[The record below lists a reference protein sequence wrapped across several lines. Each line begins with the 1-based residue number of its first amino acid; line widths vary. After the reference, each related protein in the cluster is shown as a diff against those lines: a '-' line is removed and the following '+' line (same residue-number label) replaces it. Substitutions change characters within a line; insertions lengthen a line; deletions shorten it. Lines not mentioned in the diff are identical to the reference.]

1 VMIARQ
7 VVVSTMAGGGLV
19 SCQRLARLQEF
30 CASTMPDGDSSAGLT
45 TLSWAADEECDAVTK
60 LLLERGADANSEDNN
75 GQTPLLWAARGG
87 YDAVVKQLL
96 EKGAA
101 VDSKDSTYGW
111 TPMFGATMG
120 RYDAVMMQLLEKE
133 ADVGDS
139 LTR

>member
-1 VMIARQ
+1 MRTPRTI
-7 VVVSTMAGGGLV
+7 
-19 SCQRLARLQEF
+19 
-30 CASTMPDGDSSAGLT
+30 
-45 TLSWAADEECDAVTK
+45 
-60 LLLERGADANSEDNN
+60 

-111 TPMFGATMG
+111 MSMFWAAMG
-120 RYDAVMMQLLEKE
+120 RYDEVMMLLLEKGV
-133 ADVGDS
+133 DVGGS